1 MIGKLAPRRRGRG
14 VSVAHQIR
22 DLISYIDRA
31 DSGADRGDILG
42 LGSMG
47 FVADTRLA
55 QVAEMTATA
64 MGAPRA
70 RTPIEHIVLSWRD
83 AEIPDIAQAREA
95 ARIVLAEAGLSGHQ
109 ALWVLHRAEHIHQHI
124 IVNRVAPDAS
134 RPAKVAFFHNSI
146 GRAVAQIEHRQGWQR
161 EAGAR
166 FEYIEG
172 VHVNGD
178 TRRSGDRFRGAPI
191 RGGGG
196 GSGTQ
201 GYRQD
206 LGVANSGPENRGP
219 DCSNNRAFRDHQHQA
234 RQGSREVAKDIGE
247 DTSGRT
253 AVLARSRNA
262 ASNSPTAR
270 SARAVG
276 AARLRAGVAAGVT
289 YGQGQFLSP
298 RPQVVSSPEHTY
310 RIAVTA
316 RMRAEHEQAVLVARN
331 VVAAGDLRTAIT
343 RGEQADI
350 ARPKMREVFQKLDV
364 ERDTRRSSFPTME
377 MRWRIAYAYAVEV
390 RGTAAVTHSQSE
402 PITAE
407 RDMAEPQIPKAVEE
421 SPASNTA
428 LADVVRTPTSANLPL
443 GATENA
449 TIDQGRFLSP
459 RLQGVSSP
467 EQTHR
472 IAVAAGIRAEHHLE
486 VLTAQN
492 AAAASRLRIAIPSER
507 QVDAVDRAKSNALQT
522 SADGTDWQTS
532 RFAIAE
538 MRLRA
543 ADANGREIGVVVY
556 KPHSPSQSIASGH
569 ALAVL
574 QIRDA
579 VKLSPVL
586 KRALTGLVRAPAS
599 QPADDIAHIPTAIR
613 TDPATHQRAWLVAR
627 AQSRCAEQ
635 DAAREQTSLD
645 ALGYA
650 RSDTQSAQVAR
661 VVAEA
666 TLRSGAVWSPGAVL
680 AATFEPRDTISIEA
694 ATVEVRAGVMSAE
707 RIAIEI
713 AGPIADRCRSWG
725 ELHAELAKEG
735 ILYETKGS
743 GAIFKIG
750 KEVVK
755 ASTYRKA
762 AIGPLTKRFGSFE
775 TAKKQV
781 AARAPAFA
789 PGIGVKTADA
799 LAVAKMSSTR
809 HKADLAKA
817 DFPPLLARA
826 LRQAA
831 PNVRTIA
838 TSLGEA
844 GPALTALRHQLHPPN
859 NHGPHCDTLHAAL
872 EADFYS
878 ILIRQTRS
886 EKRPVNWL
894 VSRPKSEENPT
905 QPWPPMPIP
914 EAEDEDT
921 FIIPHSSSRHFI
933 VLSGLT
939 KEAVSELRKDGI
951 KPAIVVAVGRQ
962 CDVLLIAARE
972 TNDPDELDAAEETAW
987 ALAGRYGGKPT
998 AILRAPGLRPR
1009 MAPDLERD
1017 TGDQIVAMSA
1027 GFCNRVSEMVRH
1039 TYAASRRRLRI
1050 VSAGLK
1056 RNGASLYDVAL
1067 SEIPARLRRTLAAS
1081 VVDGLIARR
1090 LHAQGQPVAAV
1101 IDVIRH
1107 HAPLARPARQPVL
1120 DWPLYAAWI
1129 VDRAVR
1135 PGAETSRHLAAQ
1147 YQQPATPDPASMPRL
1162 AATAEPPTSDAAA
1175 AFSEAREPG
1184 TSAKAVM
1191 PAVKRPTRPNRSR
1204 PSGGMEM

>member
-1 MIGKLAPRRRGRG
+1 
-14 VSVAHQIR
+14 
-22 DLISYIDRA
+22 
-31 DSGADRGDILG
+31 
-42 LGSMG
+42 
-47 FVADTRLA
+47 
-55 QVAEMTATA
+55 
-64 MGAPRA
+64 
-70 RTPIEHIVLSWRD
+70 LSWRD

-206 LGVANSGPENRGP
+206 LGVANAGAENRGP
-219 DCSNNRAFRDHQHQA
+219 DRSNNRAFGNHQHQA

-270 SARAVG
+270 LARAVG

-350 ARPKMREVFQKLDV
+350 ARQMREVFQKLDV

-467 EQTHR
+467 EQMHR

-492 AAAASRLRIAIPSER
+492 AAAASRLRIAITSDR
-507 QVDAVDRAKSNALQT
+507 QLDAADRQKRDTLQKLVDDTDRR
-522 SADGTDWQTS
+522 TS

-586 KRALTGLVRAPAS
+586 KRALTGLVRAPA
-599 QPADDIAHIPTAIR
+599 PEPENDIADMPAAIR
-613 TDPATHQRAWLVAR
+613 TDPVTHQRAWLVAT
-627 AQSRCAEQ
+627 AQSKCAEQ
-635 DAAREQTSLD
+635 DAAREQNSLD

-661 VVAEA
+661 FVAEA

-694 ATVEVRAGVMSAE
+694 AAVEVRAGVMSAE

-775 TAKKQV
+775 TAEKQV

-799 LAVAKMSSTR
+799 LAVAKMASTR

-826 LRQAA
+826 LRQTA

-878 ILIRQTRS
+878 IVIRQTRS

-894 VSRPKSEENPT
+894 VSRPKSEDSPT

-914 EAEDEDT
+914 EAEEEDT

-939 KEAVSELRKDGI
+939 NAAVLELRNDGI

-962 CDVLLIAARE
+962 FDVLLIAARE
-972 TNDPDELDAAEETAW
+972 TDDPDELDAADETART
-987 ALAGRYGGKPT
+987 LAGRYGGKPT
-998 AILRAPGLRPR
+998 ALLRAPGLRPQT
-1009 MAPDLERD
+1009 APDAARD
-1017 TGDQIVAMSA
+1017 TPGDRIVIMAK
-1027 GFCNRVSEMVRH
+1027 GLCGRVSEMVRQ
-1039 TYAASRRRLRI
+1039 TYAAGRRRMRI
-1050 VSAGLK
+1050 ATARLI
-1056 RNGASLYDVAL
+1056 RNGGSLYDVSL

-1090 LHAQGQPVAAV
+1090 LHAQGQSVPAV
-1101 IDVIRH
+1101 MDIIRH
-1107 HAPLARPARQPVL
+1107 QAPLVRPARQPVL
-1120 DWPLYAAWI
+1120 DWPLYAAWV

-1147 YQQPATPDPASMPRL
+1147 DQQRATPDPASIPRL

-1175 AFSEAREPG
+1175 ALSEAKEPG
-1184 TSAKAVM
+1184 TSAKGMM
-1191 PAVKRPTRPNRSR
+1191 PAVKRPTRHRSR
-1204 PSGGMEM
+1204 PRGGMEM